1 MVRDKM
7 KGYGSPPRM
16 RGKPHHGGSSP
27 RYERITPAHAGKT
40 HIHQD
45 KIRGLWDHPRACGE
59 NFVPVPHRIGRTGSP
74 PRMRGKQKLSLGAAQ
89 LLRITPAHAGKTDLP
104 RSRRSQHPD
113 HPRACGENPRPFARS
128 MSPSGSPPR
137 MRGKRHP
144 MFEFLRELRITP
156 AHAGKTWVPAPKVG
170 AFTDHPRACGENMP
184 KSSVESA
191 SRGSPPRMRG
201 KHFRELLLL
210 RRERITPAHA
220 GKTQAGKST

>member
-1 MVRDKM
+1 
-7 KGYGSPPRM
+7 
-16 RGKPHHGGSSP
+16 
-27 RYERITPAHAGKT
+27 
-40 HIHQD
+40 
-45 KIRGLWDHPRACGE
+45 
-59 NFVPVPHRIGRTGSP
+59 
-74 PRMRGKQKLSLGAAQ
+74 MRGKQKLSLGAAQ

-137 MRGKRHP
+137 MQGKRHP

-201 KHFRELLLL
+201 KHRLERALDDMA
-210 RRERITPAHA
+210 RITPAHA
-220 GKTQAGKST
+220 GKTALPPRPSGGRADHPRACGENKCLAAQSVSWRGSPPRMRGKLSSLSAPS